1 MTTPLIRQL
10 GELTPGLSAHIEFI
24 ISQSDVNLFAQL
36 SGDTSRIH
44 RDENFAKYNGF
55 SGPVVYGALI
65 VARLSQMLGMQLP
78 GDLGLATDWEI
89 HFHQPLYVDELALLS
104 AQVKS
109 RSNATST
116 VNIVFEVRAGERLIA
131 KGSARSML
139 LAAQNH

>member
-1 MTTPLIRQL
+1 MTAPLIRQL
-10 GELTPGLSAHIEFI
+10 AELTLGLSAHLEFVV
-24 ISQSDVNLFAQL
+24 SQSDMNLFAQL

-44 RDENFAKYNGF
+44 HDENFAKHNGYC
-55 SGPVVYGALI
+55 GPVVYGALI

-89 HFHQPLYVDELALLS
+89 HFHQPLYVDEPALLS

-116 VNIVFEVRAGERLIA
+116 VKIVFDVRADERLIA
-131 KGSARSML
+131 KGTARSML
-139 LAAQNH
+139 LAGQNI